1 MPVPI
6 VLLDVNLQALKVIR
20 SLGRKGIPVIGLV
33 SSKGRWEHFSRYCDI
48 RVCKYGLGIGGG
60 DYEKLKDYLIT
71 LAQELDTKP
80 VLIPMQDDTVLFVSK
95 FNDALQEHYR
105 FLAPEPEIL
114 EKLVSKSGLEEL
126 ADKCHIDQPKTYSL
140 QTLAEAKSLVGH
152 IEYPALIKPEY
163 SRSWLGKKAASVVK
177 GKVVVINSDE
187 ELTREYER
195 LAQLDNR
202 LVIQEMIPG
211 PDKNLFYYIGYFDE
225 NSNPLAS
232 FVGIKE
238 RITPV
243 HFGSAS
249 FVKSKYN
256 KEVIDISTA
265 FMKKVGYKGH
275 VGIEYKYDSKKNTYK
290 LIEVNA
296 RFGLWDGMAARCGI
310 DFAYLNYRYLL
321 GDTISVN
328 ESFEEGVKWISFTRD
343 WSAFRQYHKEGNITL
358 WQWLKSISTGRRD
371 YAVFAWDDPLPFI
384 LSTPLFIRSLLGR
397 AIKKIIPVK

>member
-1 MPVPI
+1 MTVPA

-33 SSKGRWEHFSRYCDI
+33 RKKGRWEHFSRYCDV
-48 RVCKYGLGIGGG
+48 RVCESGLGIGGSDSEG
-60 DYEKLKDYLIT
+60 LKNYLIA

-95 FNDALQEHYR
+95 FKDELREHYR
-105 FLAPEPEIL
+105 FLAPAPHIL
-114 EKLVSKSGLEEL
+114 EKLVSKSGLREL
-126 ADKCHIDQPKTYSL
+126 ADNCQIDQPETYSPR
-140 QTLAEAKSLVGH
+140 TPAEVKSLIGQL
-152 IEYPALIKPEY
+152 EYPVLIKPEY
-163 SRSWLGKKAASVVK
+163 SRSWLGEKAAPVVT

-187 ELTREYER
+187 ELIREYER

-202 LVIQEMIPG
+202 LVIQEMTPG

-232 FVGIKE
+232 FVGIKQ
-238 RITPV
+238 RITPI

-265 FMKKVGYKGH
+265 FMKKIGYKGH
-275 VGIEYKYDSKKNTYK
+275 VGIEYKYDAEKNVYK

-296 RFGLWDGMAARCGI
+296 RFGLWDGMAAKCGI
-310 DFAYLNYRYLL
+310 DFPYLNYRYLQ
-321 GDTISVN
+321 GETISVN
-328 ESFEEGVKWISFTRD
+328 EHFQEGVKWISFERD
-343 WSAFRQYHKEGNITL
+343 WSAFRQYRKEQAISL
-358 WQWLKSISTGRRD
+358 WQWIKSVSTGQRD
-371 YAVFAWDDPLPFI
+371 YAVFALDDPLPFI
-384 LSTPLFIRSLLGR
+384 LSSTLFLKSLFGSVTRKIGR
-397 AIKKIIPVK
+397 IK

>member
-1 MPVPI
+1 MPVPA

-33 SSKGRWEHFSRYCDI
+33 RKKGRWEHSSRYCDI
-48 RVCKYGLGIGGG
+48 RECKYGLGIGGG

-95 FNDALQEHYR
+95 FKDVLQEHYR

-114 EKLVSKSGLEEL
+114 EKLISKSGSKEL
-126 ADKCHIDQPKTYSL
+126 ADKCHIDQPETYSPR
-140 QTLAEAKSLVGH
+140 TLAEVKNLTSH
-152 IEYPALIKPEY
+152 IEYPALFKPVY
-163 SRSWLGKKAASVVK
+163 SRSWLGQKAASVVT

-187 ELTREYER
+187 ELIREYER

-211 PDKNLFYYIGYFDE
+211 PDKNLVYYIGYFDE
-225 NSNPLAS
+225 NSVPLAS

-265 FMKKVGYKGH
+265 FMKKIGYKGH
-275 VGIEYKYDSKKNTYK
+275 VGIEYKYDSKKDSYK

-310 DFAYLNYRYLL
+310 DFAHLNYKYLL
-321 GDTISVN
+321 GETISVK
-328 ESFEEGVKWISFTRD
+328 ESFEEGVKWISFERD
-343 WSAFRQYHKEGNITL
+343 WSAFRQYRKEGDISL
-358 WQWLKSISTGRRD
+358 WQWIKSISTGRRD
-371 YAVFAWDDPLPFI
+371 YAVFAWNDPLPFI
-384 LSTPLFIRSLLGR
+384 LSTTLFFRSLLGKVIR
-397 AIKKIIPVK
+397 K

>member
-1 MPVPI
+1 MPVPA

-33 SSKGRWEHFSRYCDI
+33 RRKGRWEHFSRYCDI
-48 RVCKYGLGIGGG
+48 RVCEHGLGLGGG

-95 FNDALQEHYR
+95 FKDALQEHYR

-114 EKLVSKSGLEEL
+114 EKLVSKSGLREL
-126 ADKCHIDQPKTYSL
+126 ADECHIDQPETYSPR
-140 QTLAEAKSLVGH
+140 TLAEAKSLIGH
-152 IEYPALIKPEY
+152 IEYPALIKPIY
-163 SRSWLGKKAASVVK
+163 SRSWLGQKAALVVT
-177 GKVVVINSDE
+177 GKVVVINSNE
-187 ELTREYER
+187 ELIKEYEK

-225 NSNPLAS
+225 NSIPLAS

-265 FMKKVGYKGH
+265 FMKKAGYKGH
-275 VGIEYKYDSKKNTYK
+275 VGIEYKYDSEKDSYK

-296 RFGLWDGMAARCGI
+296 RFGLWDGMATKCGI
-310 DFAYLNYRYLL
+310 DFAYLNYKYLL
-321 GDTISVN
+321 GETISAN
-328 ESFEEGVKWISFTRD
+328 ESFEEGVKWISFERD
-343 WSAFRQYHKEGNITL
+343 WSAFRQYRKEDDISL
-358 WQWLKSISTGRRD
+358 WQWIKSISIGRRD

-384 LSTPLFIRSLLGR
+384 LSTKQFFRSLLGKVI
-397 AIKKIIPVK
+397 IK